1 MAAGWS
7 LLCRIIDP
15 YVPNHKMSRAAAVS
29 WMQIVTLVAQ
39 THIELRGTSLRRF
52 EFQIS
57 TPDMSSNYP
66 DWRMK
71 TRHNNRNVTCR
82 CQRSHHIPH
91 YGIMG
96 GVALNALS

>member
-15 YVPNHKMSRAAAVS
+15 G
-29 WMQIVTLVAQ
+29 
-39 THIELRGTSLRRF
+39 RGIMDADSDFGGADSHRIKRHVFTAFRIS
-52 EFQIS
+52 IS